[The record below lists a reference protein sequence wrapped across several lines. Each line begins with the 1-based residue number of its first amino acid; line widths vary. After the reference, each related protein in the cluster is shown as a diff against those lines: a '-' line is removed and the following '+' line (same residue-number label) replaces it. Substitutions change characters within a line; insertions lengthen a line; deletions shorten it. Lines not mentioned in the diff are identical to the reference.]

1 MDVSVAQFQD
11 LSCVVHLHSTHS
23 DGTGT
28 VAEIAAAGRANGLD
42 VILLTDHD
50 TLAARDRG
58 EDGWHGSVL
67 VLVGEEVSPKDQ
79 NHYLAFGIDQVI
91 DHTGMTPADIAAAV
105 REAGGFGFAAH
116 PFSRGNPALG
126 RAAKAMPWGDL
137 ECVDGIELWNFVGDS
152 GEQFAGWRDAL
163 RFLRAPQRLMP
174 DLPQHNLD
182 EWDRLGQARRVAV
195 IGGLDA
201 HQVGKRIAGR
211 VPVKL
216 MSYERSFRMLTMHVL
231 VPDLLSGDLE
241 RDRAMVFDAL
251 RAGRTYIA
259 RDWLA
264 PARGF
269 SFTRMGEETTE
280 RPRLEVRLPRPAAVR
295 LLRDGEVVASAD
307 DSAEL
312 DHDPVTAG
320 VYRVEARIGGR
331 LWILSNAVYLR
342 D

>member
-28 VAEIAAAGRANGLD
+28 VEEIAAAGRAVGLD

-50 TLAARDRG
+50 TLAARDRR

-79 NHYLAFGIDQVI
+79 NHYLAFGIDRVI

-126 RAAKAMPWGDL
+126 RAAKAMPWRDL

-163 RFLRAPQRLMP
+163 RFGRV
-174 DLPQHNLD
+174 
-182 EWDRLGQARRVAV
+182 RRVAM

-216 MSYERSFRMLTMHVL
+216 MSYERSFRMLTTHVL
-231 VPDLLSGDLE
+231 VPDLLSGDVA
-241 RDRAMVFDAL
+241 RDRALVFDAL

-269 SFTRMGEETTE
+269 TFT
-280 RPRLEVRLPRPAAVR
+280 
-295 LLRDGEVVASAD
+295 
-307 DSAEL
+307 
-312 DHDPVTAG
+312 
-320 VYRVEARIGGR
+320 
-331 LWILSNAVYLR
+331 
-342 D
+342 

>member
-1 MDVSVAQFQD
+1 MAQFQD

-28 VAEIAAAGRANGLD
+28 VEEIAAAGRANGLD

-50 TLAARDRG
+50 TLAAD
-58 EDGWHGSVL
+58 DAWHGSVL
-67 VLVGEEVSPKDQ
+67 VLVGEEVSPRDQ
-79 NHYLAFGIDQVI
+79 NHYLAFGIDRVI
-91 DHTGMTPADIAAAV
+91 DHTGMSPADIAAAV

-126 RAAKAMPWGDL
+126 RAAKAMPWRDL

-163 RFLRAPQRLMP
+163 RFLRAPMRWMP

-182 EWDRLGQARRVAV
+182 EWDRLGRVRRVAM

-216 MSYERSFRMLTMHVL
+216 MSYERSFRMLTTHVL
-231 VPDLLSGDLE
+231 VPDLLSGDVA
-241 RDRAMVFDAL
+241 RDRVMVFDAL

-269 SFTRMGEETTE
+269 TFTHMGEELRE
-280 RPRLEVRLPRPAAVR
+280 RPRLEVQLPRPADVR
-295 LLRDGEVVASAD
+295 LLRDGVPVASAD
-307 DSAEL
+307 GAAEL
-312 DHDPVTAG
+312 EFDPSEPG

-342 D
+342 